1 MARYDCIQARVDL
14 PIEQSENRMQTNTNA
29 FHLKTCFRHCF
40 VVLLMHLS
48 LSGFAQEHQQQYFA
62 PTDSLVI
69 RKLQQWQDYKFGLLM
84 HWGPYSQ
91 WGVVESW
98 SICPED
104 EDWCRRRGPYAND
117 YFAYKKAYEQLQL
130 TFNPTAF
137 NPTQWAE
144 AAHDAGMK
152 YMVFTTKHHD
162 GFCMFETATID
173 YKITSPR
180 TPFSKNAKA
189 NITKEIFDAFRNK
202 QMMVGAYFSKPDW
215 HSNDYWDK
223 AWPPLDRNP
232 NYDLGKYPEK
242 WKRFM
247 QHTYT
252 QLGELMDVYG
262 RVDILWLDGGWVQP
276 MTETSP
282 RWGTRPMHQDIRMD
296 SLAAW
301 LRIKQPGL
309 IVVDRAVE
317 GPNQNYLTPEQHVP
331 GQLLPYPWETCMTMA
346 TSWSYVPNDRYKSSE
361 ELVRTLCT
369 VVARGG
375 NLLLNIAPSP
385 QGTWDSTAYARLQ
398 DIGAWLRTNGEAIY
412 NTRPML
418 PYEVKENST
427 AWVFTKNKNGKSFA
441 IDLDGKSNLQQAR
454 ADLKSSG
461 FNVKKELKSVPGM
474 PKVYQ
479 VAAIR

>member
-1 MARYDCIQARVDL
+1 
-14 PIEQSENRMQTNTNA
+14 MQTFA
-29 FHLKTCFRHCF
+29 KARQLKSYFKF
-40 VVLLMHLS
+40 SSVFLLLHLS
-48 LSGFAQEHQQQYFA
+48 LFAFAQEHPQQYFPSA
-62 PTDSLVI
+62 DSLVI
-69 RKLQQWQDYKFGLLM
+69 RKLEKWQDYKFGLLM

-117 YFAYKKAYEQLQL
+117 YFAYRKAYEQLQL
-130 TFNPTAF
+130 TFNPAEF
-137 NPTQWAE
+137 NPAQWAV
-144 AAHDAGMK
+144 AARQGGMK

-162 GFCMFETATID
+162 GFCMFETATTD

-189 NITKEIFDAFRNK
+189 NITKEVFDAFRNEG
-202 QMMVGAYFSKPDW
+202 MMVGAYFSKPDW

-223 AWPPLDRNP
+223 TWPPLDRNP
-232 NYDLGKYPEK
+232 NYDINKYPDK

-282 RWGTRPMHQDIRMD
+282 RWGSRPMHQDIRMD
-296 SLAAW
+296 SLVDI

-331 GQLLPYPWETCMTMA
+331 GKLLPYPWETCMTMA
-346 TSWSYVPNDRYKSSE
+346 TSWSYVPNDSYKSAQ

-385 QGTWDSTAYARLQ
+385 QGTWDSTAYARLN

-412 NTRPML
+412 DTRPL
-418 PYEVKENST
+418 APYEANT
-427 AWVFTKNKNGKSFA
+427 NGTPWVFTQNKNGKRFA
-441 IDLDGKSNLQQAR
+441 IDLNGNSNLQHAR
-454 ADLKSSG
+454 TGLKASG
-461 FNVKKELKSVPGM
+461 LSIKKELKSAPGM

-479 VAAIR
+479 VISVR

>member
-1 MARYDCIQARVDL
+1 
-14 PIEQSENRMQTNTNA
+14 MQTFA
-29 FHLKTCFRHCF
+29 KALQLKSYFKFSC
-40 VVLLMHLS
+40 VVLMLHLS
-48 LSGFAQEHQQQYFA
+48 LCGFAQEHQQQYFP
-62 PTDSLVI
+62 PTDSLVV
-69 RKLQQWQDYKFGLLM
+69 RKLEKWQDYKFGLLM

-117 YFAYKKAYEQLQL
+117 YFAYRKAYEQLQL
-130 TFNPTAF
+130 TFNPTEF
-137 NPTQWAE
+137 NPVQWA
-144 AAHDAGMK
+144 AAARKGGMK

-162 GFCMFETATID
+162 GFCMFETATTD

-180 TPFSKNAKA
+180 TPFSKNARA
-189 NITKEIFDAFRNK
+189 NITKEVFDAFRNEG
-202 QMMVGAYFSKPDW
+202 MMVGAYFSKPDW

-223 AWPPLDRNP
+223 TWPPLDRNP
-232 NYDLGKYPEK
+232 NYDINKYPEK

-247 QHTYT
+247 QHTYS

-296 SLAAW
+296 SLAEI

-331 GQLLPYPWETCMTMA
+331 GKLLPYPWETCMTMA
-346 TSWSYVPNDRYKSSE
+346 TSWSYVPNDTYKSSA

-385 QGTWDSTAYARLQ
+385 QGTWDSTAYVRLN
-398 DIGAWLRTNGEAIY
+398 DIGTWLRSNGEAIY
-412 NTRPML
+412 DTRPL
-418 PYEVKENST
+418 VPYEVNRNGT
-427 AWVFTKNKNGKSFA
+427 TWVFTQNKNGKRFA
-441 IDLDGKSNLQQAR
+441 IDLNGNSNPQQAR
-454 ADLKSSG
+454 TNLKTSG
-461 FNVKKELKSVPGM
+461 FSIKKELKSAPGM

-479 VAAIR
+479 VVAVR

>member
-1 MARYDCIQARVDL
+1 
-14 PIEQSENRMQTNTNA
+14 MQTFA
-29 FHLKTCFRHCF
+29 KARQLKSYFKF
-40 VVLLMHLS
+40 SSFFLLLHLS
-48 LSGFAQEHQQQYFA
+48 LFAFAQEHPQQYFPPA
-62 PTDSLVI
+62 DSLVI
-69 RKLQQWQDYKFGLLM
+69 RKLEKWQDYKFGLLM

-117 YFAYKKAYEQLQL
+117 YFAYRKAYEQLQL
-130 TFNPTAF
+130 TFNPTEF
-137 NPTQWAE
+137 NPAQWA
-144 AAHDAGMK
+144 AAARKGGMK

-162 GFCMFETATID
+162 GFCMFETTTTD

-180 TPFSKNAKA
+180 TPFSKNARA
-189 NITKEIFDAFRNK
+189 NITKEVFDAFRNEG
-202 QMMVGAYFSKPDW
+202 MMVGAYFSKPDW

-223 AWPPLDRNP
+223 TWPPLDRNP
-232 NYDLGKYPEK
+232 NYDINKYPEK

-262 RVDILWLDGGWVQP
+262 RVDILWIDGGWVQP

-282 RWGTRPMHQDIRMD
+282 RWGSRPMHQDIRMD
-296 SLAAW
+296 SLVDI

-331 GQLLPYPWETCMTMA
+331 GKLLPYPWETCMTMA
-346 TSWSYVPNDRYKSSE
+346 TSWSYVPNDSYKSSE

-385 QGTWDSTAYARLQ
+385 QGTWDSTAYARLNE
-398 DIGAWLRTNGEAIY
+398 IGAWLRTNGEAIY
-412 NTRPML
+412 DTRPL
-418 PYEVKENST
+418 APYEANTNGTS
-427 AWVFTKNKNGKSFA
+427 WVFTQNKNGKRFA
-441 IDLDGKSNLQQAR
+441 IDLNGNTNLQQAR
-454 ADLKSSG
+454 TGLKASG
-461 FNVKKELKSVPGM
+461 FSIKKELKSAAGL

-479 VAAIR
+479 VVSAR

>member
-1 MARYDCIQARVDL
+1 
-14 PIEQSENRMQTNTNA
+14 MQTFA
-29 FHLKTCFRHCF
+29 KARQLKSYFKF
-40 VVLLMHLS
+40 SSVFLLLHLS
-48 LSGFAQEHQQQYFA
+48 LLAFAQEHPQQYFPPA
-62 PTDSLVI
+62 DSLVI
-69 RKLQQWQDYKFGLLM
+69 RKLDKWQDYKFGLLM

-117 YFAYKKAYEQLQL
+117 YFAYRKAYEQLQL
-130 TFNPTAF
+130 TFNPAEF
-137 NPTQWAE
+137 NPAQWAV
-144 AAHDAGMK
+144 AARQGGMK

-162 GFCMFETATID
+162 GFCMFETATTD

-180 TPFSKNAKA
+180 TLFSKNAKA
-189 NITKEIFDAFRNK
+189 NITKEVFDAFRNEG
-202 QMMVGAYFSKPDW
+202 MMVGAYFSKPDW

-223 AWPPLDRNP
+223 TWPPLDRNP
-232 NYDLGKYPEK
+232 NYDINKYPDK

-282 RWGTRPMHQDIRMD
+282 RWGSRPMHQDIRMD
-296 SLAAW
+296 SLVDI

-309 IVVDRAVE
+309 IVVDRAAE

-331 GQLLPYPWETCMTMA
+331 GKLLPYPWETCMTMA
-346 TSWSYVPNDRYKSSE
+346 TSWSYVPNDSYKSSE

-385 QGTWDSTAYARLQ
+385 QGTWDSTAYARLN

-412 NTRPML
+412 DTRPL
-418 PYEVKENST
+418 APYEANTNGTS
-427 AWVFTKNKNGKSFA
+427 WVFTQNKNGKRFA
-441 IDLDGKSNLQQAR
+441 IDLNGNSNLQQAR
-454 ADLKSSG
+454 TGLKASG
-461 FNVKKELKSVPGM
+461 FSIKKELKSAAGL

-479 VAAIR
+479 VVSAR

>member
-1 MARYDCIQARVDL
+1 
-14 PIEQSENRMQTNTNA
+14 MQTFA
-29 FHLKTCFRHCF
+29 KARQLKSYFKF
-40 VVLLMHLS
+40 SSVFLLLHLS
-48 LSGFAQEHQQQYFA
+48 LFAFAQEHPQQYFPSA
-62 PTDSLVI
+62 DSLVI
-69 RKLQQWQDYKFGLLM
+69 RKLEKWQDYKFGLLM

-117 YFAYKKAYEQLQL
+117 YFAYRKAYEQLQL
-130 TFNPTAF
+130 TFNPTEF
-137 NPTQWAE
+137 NPAQWAV
-144 AAHDAGMK
+144 AARQGGMK

-162 GFCMFETATID
+162 GFCMFETATTD

-180 TPFSKNAKA
+180 TLFSKNAKA
-189 NITKEIFDAFRNK
+189 NITKEVFDAFRNEG
-202 QMMVGAYFSKPDW
+202 MMVGAYFSKPDW

-223 AWPPLDRNP
+223 TWPPLDRNP
-232 NYDLGKYPEK
+232 NYDINKYPDK

-282 RWGTRPMHQDIRMD
+282 RWGSRPMHQDIRMD
-296 SLAAW
+296 SLVDI

-331 GQLLPYPWETCMTMA
+331 GKLLPYPWETCMTMA
-346 TSWSYVPNDRYKSSE
+346 TSWSYVPNDSYKSSE

-385 QGTWDSTAYARLQ
+385 QGTWDSTAYARLN

-412 NTRPML
+412 DTRPL
-418 PYEVKENST
+418 APYEANTNGTS
-427 AWVFTKNKNGKSFA
+427 WVFTQNKNGKRFA
-441 IDLDGKSNLQQAR
+441 IDLNGNSNLQQAR
-454 ADLKSSG
+454 TGLKASG
-461 FNVKKELKSVPGM
+461 FSIKKELKSALGM

-479 VAAIR
+479 VVAVR